1 MISKRVLSL
10 APYKTE
16 TTPAKIKLSSNELSV
31 DFPEEVKKHIGE
43 EVSKIPF
50 NRYPDP
56 EAHLLKETLA
66 QRLGVSPENLMLG
79 NGSDELI
86 YYLSVGIGELNR
98 GVFYPVPTFSMY
110 RISAQ
115 VLGREKVEVE
125 LKEDFDID
133 IQKSVEAIQE
143 KKPIL
148 AYFAYPNNP
157 TGNCFSEEKI
167 RRIRSL
173 GLFTVIDEAYYPYSG
188 KSFMEEA
195 LKRDDTVVLHT
206 LSKIGM
212 AGLRVGFMVGK
223 EEVIRELNKVRLPFN
238 ITYPSQVIARLMLT
252 EFYHLIEEE
261 IKRVIKERERVYLE
275 LSKMEGIRAYPSC
288 ANFILFKS
296 LRIPAELLHKKLVE
310 EGVLI
315 RDFSYMIPQCLRVS
329 IGRPFENDAFLEAM
343 ERVLKKLQVF
353 QK

>member
-16 TTPAKIKLSSNELSV
+16 TTPARIKLSSNELSIE
-31 DFPEEVKKHIGE
+31 FPEEVKRRISE

-56 EAHLLKETLA
+56 SANLLKEAIA
-66 QRLGVSPENLMLG
+66 QRFGVGPENILLG

-86 YYLSVGIGELNR
+86 YYISLGIGEFDR
-98 GVFYPVPTFSMY
+98 GILYPVPTFSMY
-110 RISAQ
+110 GISAQ
-115 VLGREKVEVE
+115 VIGRERVEVNLE
-125 LKEDFDID
+125 KDFDID
-133 IQKSVEAIQE
+133 LQSSIKAIEE
-143 KKPIL
+143 KNPAI

-167 RRIRSL
+167 RKIRDK
-173 GLFTVIDEAYYPYSG
+173 GLFVVIDEAYYNYSG
-188 KSFMEEA
+188 KTFFEDS
-195 LKRDDTVVLHT
+195 LKREDTVVLRT

-212 AGLRVGFMVGK
+212 AGLRVGFMIAK
-223 EEVIRELNKVRLPFN
+223 EEIIRELNKIRLPFN
-238 ITYPSQVIARLMLT
+238 ITYPSQVIATLILT

-261 IKRVIKERERVYLE
+261 IKIVIRERERLYKE
-275 LSKMEGIRAYPSC
+275 LSNIEGIKVYPSS
-288 ANFILFKS
+288 ANFILFES
-296 LRIPAELLHKKLVE
+296 LHMPARLLHKRLIE

-329 IGRPFENDAFLEAM
+329 IGKPEENDIFLEALHK
-343 ERVLKKLQVF
+343 VL
-353 QK
+353 